1 MDMDMNM
8 MATIIVALLLF
19 LVICTPIVLL
29 SILIVRTNKPKAP
42 MNKVKLEQLE
52 QNDYQIADD
61 VNKAFTDFAADLEK
75 LNTRLDGLEEKLDRD
90 ASEIKGFK
98 KDR

>member
-1 MDMDMNM
+1 MDMNM

-29 SILIVRTNKPKAP
+29 SILIVRTNKPKVP

-52 QNDYQIADD
+52 QNDFQIADD
-61 VNKAFTDFAADLEK
+61 VNKAFSDFATDLEE
-75 LNTRLDGLEEKLDRD
+75 LNKRLDTIEEKVDRD
-90 ASEIKGFK
+90 DTTIKGFK

>member
-1 MDMDMNM
+1 MNM

>member
-1 MDMDMNM
+1 MI
-8 MATIIVALLLF
+8 ATLIVAFLLL

-29 SILIVRTNKPKAP
+29 AILIVRTNKPKAP
-42 MNKVKLEQLE
+42 VNKVKLEQLE

-90 ASEIKGFK
+90 ASEIKGFNSK
-98 KDR
+98 R

>member
-1 MDMDMNM
+1 MDMNM

-52 QNDYQIADD
+52 QNDFQIADD
-61 VNKAFTDFAADLEK
+61 VNKAFSDFAADLEE
-75 LNTRLDGLEEKLDRD
+75 LNKRLDTIEEKVDRD
-90 ASEIKGFK
+90 DSTIKGFK

>member
-1 MDMDMNM
+1 MI
-8 MATIIVALLLF
+8 ATLIVAFLLF

-29 SILIVRTNKPKAP
+29 TILIVRTNKPKAP
-42 MNKVKLEQLE
+42 VNKVKLEQLE

-90 ASEIKGFK
+90 ASEIKGFNSK
-98 KDR
+98 R